1 MKSGRRLAADQDDV
15 HAALTDLYRLG
26 GGLSQPPSELSAYF
40 DDLTVARTAKTYMGL
55 QRDVSAGGHAVVV
68 AAGPPGAGKT
78 DALDTLALRGYR
90 KIDPDMAKD
99 LILGEAEQLGLLS
112 YRHSFTLPDGQPVG
126 VRELAAH
133 VHSISTRT
141 TDIVRR
147 LALASGENVIIDG
160 TLSWEPL
167 AGQYLSELFSAGY
180 EDLEVVDVEAPLAV
194 AVGRARKR
202 WWDGRLGDPIMG
214 GRFVPDEVIE
224 RIYVD
229 PAGVSCCAANAWNLA
244 ERAANELGRGVLR
257 RFDVDAATGEVR
269 QTRATEFV
277 T

>member
-1 MKSGRRLAADQDDV
+1 MAADQDDV

-26 GGLSQPPSELSAYF
+26 GSLSQPPSQLSAYF
-40 DDLTVARTAKTYMGL
+40 DDLAIARTAKTYMGL
-55 QRDVSAGGHAVVV
+55 QRDVSSGGHAVVV

-78 DALDTLALRGYR
+78 DALGTLALRGYR
-90 KIDPDMAKD
+90 KIDPDVAKD

-133 VHSISTRT
+133 VHSISTKT
-141 TDIVRR
+141 TDVVRR
-147 LALASGENVIIDG
+147 LALASGENIIIDG

-180 EDLEVVDVEAPLAV
+180 EALEVVDVEAPLAV
-194 AVGRARKR
+194 AIGRARKR
-202 WWDGRLGDPIMG
+202 WWDGRRGDPIMG

-229 PAGVSCCAANAWNLA
+229 PAGPSCCAVNAWNLA
-244 ERAANELGRGVLR
+244 ERAADELGRGVLR
-257 RFDVDAATGEVR
+257 RFDVDLATGEVR

-277 T
+277 S